1 MNDIGW
7 VHCWPVAAWYWF
19 AYCRQVIPSKEDVHG
34 MPGVH
39 HASVSRFSPS
49 GPRPTTTLGN
59 RMALAMQAIRGLYPM
74 ELDCFQNVAKSGG
87 SGQPW
92 MISAP
97 EDLYLLMIVVKSVAP
112 SEYAPG
118 LMTW

>member
-1 MNDIGW
+1 
-7 VHCWPVAAWYWF
+7 
-19 AYCRQVIPSKEDVHG
+19 

-59 RMALAMQAIRGLYPM
+59 KIALAMLAIRGLYPI
-74 ELDCFQNVAKSGG
+74 ELACFQNVAKSGG

-92 MISAP
+92 TISTS
-97 EDLYLLMIVVKSVAP
+97 EDLNLLMIVVKSVAP
-112 SEYAPG
+112 SE
-118 LMTW
+118 